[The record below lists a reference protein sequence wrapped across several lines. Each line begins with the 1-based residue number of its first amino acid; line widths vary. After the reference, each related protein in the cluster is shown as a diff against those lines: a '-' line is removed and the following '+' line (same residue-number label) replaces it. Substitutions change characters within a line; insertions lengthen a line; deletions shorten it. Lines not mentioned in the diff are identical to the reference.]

1 MGDIS
6 TDPRV
11 LEIVRGLVADGR
23 HVMRLT
29 SGNRQAVVDAG
40 WAARQAGQLLGRPV
54 RVTTTRAAEP
64 DEGLVVTAVLGE
76 NVDDRQD

>member
-29 SGNRQAVVDAG
+29 SGSRQAVVDAG

-54 RVTTTRAAEP
+54 RVTTTRADEP
-64 DEGLVVTAVLGE
+64 DGGLVVTAVLGDPG
-76 NVDDRQD
+76 DDGQD